1 MELAEVLCSLV
12 ESTHKKK
19 KLSQNKDIL
28 CLPCICVENVLIVC

>member
-19 KLSQNKDIL
+19 KLSQNKIFYV
-28 CLPCICVENVLIVC
+28 CLVSVWKMF